1 MKKTAAYLRRAVF
14 AAASDVGLYVLV
26 SFFVTGLLIAAPY
39 IWWREHIEALE
50 RFILVPW
57 GMALVLL
64 SLQRR
69 AARGEKE
76 PLYPDEIIHAVLL
89 GWVVVPFAIRFG
101 NTTNNSI
108 SWVSHAIILFGVYA
122 TIAGMDGA
130 ERERMLDRTA
140 LLFALCSVV
149 LAGAL
154 LACAWTGRTYGEG
167 DFIFGVSNGMYLCA
181 NSHYNMTGMVCMC
194 CALMSL
200 LGASRSKTQL
210 ERVLCLLGM
219 VLMSAVVVLTQ
230 SRTARYVLILACAI
244 GVYGHVSDRMHSP
257 RRLVR
262 HAAGILAA
270 AMVCVCGYAGAS
282 VLTDAA
288 LAHYEHLAQGQKAA
302 LIASAAAEE
311 AQKEEPE
318 KAQKKTQEE
327 KREGTQK
334 AAEGAGQQPK
344 LQARAAADASF
355 SGRTGIWK
363 NLLKRWQENPKYL
376 VIGFGIGRIGSQVLE
391 GTIHEDL
398 DGVAIHNA
406 YLQYAADFGLIGFFL
421 LAAFMVW
428 ALRFAVRAFFAEG
441 AAHQPGDR
449 ILCMLIAAIALT
461 GMMESAPLNMMSST
475 NIMLFFALAVLA
487 GRGRECA
494 PCQQR

>member
-1 MKKTAAYLRRAVF
+1 MKKAAAWVRRTVF

-50 RFILVPW
+50 RFVLVPW
-57 GMALVLL
+57 GMALALL
-64 SLQRR
+64 ALQRR
-69 AARGEKE
+69 AARGGDE
-76 PLYPDEIIHAVLL
+76 PLHADELIHAVLL

-101 NTTNNSI
+101 NTINNSI
-108 SWVSHAIILFGVYA
+108 SWHSHAIILFGVYA

-130 ERERMLDRTA
+130 ARERMLDRTA

-154 LACAWTGRTYGEG
+154 LLCAWTGRVYGEG

-200 LGASRSKTQL
+200 LGASRSKTRL

-244 GVYGHVSDRMHSP
+244 GVYGHVTDRVHSP

-282 VLTDAA
+282 ALTDAA
-288 LAHYEHLAQGQKAA
+288 LAHYENLAQGQKAA
-302 LIASAAAEE
+302 LIASAAAEAAMPESTQAE
-311 AQKEEPE
+311 ALQ
-318 KAQKKTQEE
+318 
-327 KREGTQK
+327 
-334 AAEGAGQQPK
+334 AEHTEQAEQTEVK

-363 NLLKRWQENPKYL
+363 NLLKRWKENPKYL

-421 LAAFMVW
+421 LAAFLVW

-441 AAHQPGDR
+441 VAHQPGDR

-461 GMMESAPLNMMSST
+461 GMMESAPLNMMSAT

-487 GRGRECA
+487 GRGRSGM
-494 PCQQR
+494 PCQRG

>member
-1 MKKTAAYLRRAVF
+1 MKKAAAWVRRTVF

-50 RFILVPW
+50 RFVLVPW
-57 GMALVLL
+57 GMALALL
-64 SLQRR
+64 ALQRR
-69 AARGEKE
+69 AARGEEE
-76 PLYPDEIIHAVLL
+76 PLHADELIHAVLL

-101 NTTNNSI
+101 NTINNSI
-108 SWVSHAIILFGVYA
+108 SWHSHAIILFGVYA

-130 ERERMLDRTA
+130 ARERMLDRTA

-154 LACAWTGRTYGEG
+154 LLCAWTGRVYGEG

-200 LGASRSKTQL
+200 LGASRSEKAP
-210 ERVLCLLGM
+210 ERAICLLGM
-219 VLMSAVVVLTQ
+219 VMMSAVVVLTQ
-230 SRTARYVLILACAI
+230 SRTARYVLIAACAI
-244 GVYGHVSDRMHSP
+244 GVYGHVSERMRSP

-262 HAAGILAA
+262 HGAGVLAA
-270 AMVCVCGYAGAS
+270 VLVCACGYAGAS
-282 VLTDAA
+282 MLTDAA
-288 LAHYEHLAQGQKAA
+288 LTHYENLARGQRAA
-302 LIASAAAEE
+302 LVVSAAAEQTQTD
-311 AQKEEPE
+311 AMKEENTE
-318 KAQKKTQEE
+318 DADAQ
-327 KREGTQK
+327 
-334 AAEGAGQQPK
+334 AEVR

-363 NLLKRWQENPKYL
+363 NLFRRWQENPKYL
-376 VIGFGIGRIGSQVLE
+376 MIGFGIGRIGSQVLE
-391 GTIHEDL
+391 GTIHENL

-406 YLQYAADFGLIGFFL
+406 YFQYAADFGLIGFFL

-428 ALRFAVRAFFAEG
+428 ALRFAVRAFFAKGE
-441 AAHQPGDR
+441 AHCPGDR

-461 GMMESAPLNMMSST
+461 GLMESAPLNMMSAT
-475 NIMLFFALAVLA
+475 NIMLFFALAVLV
-487 GRGRECA
+487 GRGRSGM
-494 PCQQR
+494 PCQRG